1 MRRIGVAEIAKFA
14 NVSKGTVDRAMH
26 NRGRISDETRSRVL
40 ASAERLGY
48 RPNLAARALS
58 AGPGSIPIGVCI
70 PREIESYFDQIR
82 EGIFDEARRFEDL
95 GLSVFCNPIERLSS
109 GEVGAFAKM
118 MESGY
123 RGIIITPGNPALLTP
138 LIDEAEDRGIRVV
151 CVDSDAPLSRRSA
164 AACVDAE
171 VSGRLAAELL
181 GRFVVPNSE
190 VAIVTGMLLTED
202 HRKRVKGFSE
212 LFNQICPGGQ
222 LAEIIEAHDDED
234 EAFQKCHKM
243 LQERPSIAGL
253 YISTANCLPV
263 CRAVSGLGLSHHVR
277 VVASDLFPEMIP
289 YFEKGIIAAS
299 IYARPF
305 AEGRLAVR
313 VLVDHILNRR
323 QSDRDHYLA
332 PQVVTRST
340 LHLFRE
346 IRKGKIE
353 VFPKQA
359 EQASVAF

>member
-1 MRRIGVAEIAKFA
+1 V
-14 NVSKGTVDRAMH
+14 
-26 NRGRISDETRSRVL
+26 
-40 ASAERLGY
+40 
-48 RPNLAARALS
+48 
-58 AGPGSIPIGVCI
+58 
-70 PREIESYFDQIR
+70 SYFDQIR
-82 EGIFDEARRFEDL
+82 DGILDEARRFEDL
-95 GLSVFCNPIERLSS
+95 GLTVYYNPIERLGSD
-109 GEVGAFAKM
+109 EVRAFRKM

-164 AACVDAE
+164 GACVDAE
-171 VSGRLAAELL
+171 ASGRLAAELL
-181 GRFVVPNSE
+181 GRFVAPNSE
-190 VAIVTGMLLTED
+190 VAIVTGMLLTDD

-222 LAEIIEAHDDED
+222 VAEIIEAHDDED

-243 LQERPSIAGL
+243 LQERPSISGL

-263 CRAVSGLGLSHHVR
+263 CRAIFALGLSNRVK

-299 IYARPF
+299 IHARPF

-313 VLVDHILNRR
+313 MLVDEILNRR
-323 QSDRDHYLA
+323 RPDRDHYLA

-346 IRKGKIE
+346 IRKGQPEDFLESAGQPGMNGTTYE
-353 VFPKQA
+353 VDHNPRRPT
-359 EQASVAF
+359 